1 MNFIHQL
8 LKNKKQL
15 IQITNYKFVPIFNE
29 LGEITYINLYH
40 NLFDEKV
47 SQFVTTDLIKKQVE
61 EKYNDKLMKLD
72 KEDKFYQIKLQTL
85 RDERLSS
92 LEAAKKIDQSE
103 KKVKEKPI

>member
-1 MNFIHQL
+1 
-8 LKNKKQL
+8 
-15 IQITNYKFVPIFNE
+15 
-29 LGEITYINLYH
+29 
-40 NLFDEKV
+40 
-47 SQFVTTDLIKKQVE
+47 
-61 EKYNDKLMKLD
+61 MKLD